1 MYEGETVTVAGYTF
15 TFNGVETVRGPN
27 YTADRG
33 DFTLSVNGRELQ
45 HLYPEKRKYY
55 SSNSMPMTESAIRHS
70 ITGDVYVSL
79 GTPTN
84 DGGWVVRAYYKPYVT
99 WIWWGCIIMAA
110 AGLCAASDRRYRR
123 RKQKNEADG
132 E

>member
-1 MYEGETVTVAGYTF
+1 MSRATPSP
-15 TFNGVETVRGPN
+15 FNGVELRSAAPN
-27 YTADRG
+27 FTADRG
-33 DFTLSVNGRELQ
+33 DFTLSVNGKELQ

-79 GTPTN
+79 GAPSPMTAAGWCARYYEALRDLDLVGAASSWPPLAFGPRPT
-84 DGGWVVRAYYKPYVT
+84 DAT
-99 WIWWGCIIMAA
+99 AA
-110 AGLCAASDRRYRR
+110 ASRRT
-123 RKQKNEADG
+123 KLDG

>member
-1 MYEGETVTVAGYTF
+1 MTVAGYTF

-99 WIWWGCIIMAA
+99 WIWWGCIIMAGRWPLGRVPTDA
-110 AGLCAASDRRYRR
+110 TAAASRRT
-123 RKQKNEADG
+123 KLTENKS
-132 E
+132 